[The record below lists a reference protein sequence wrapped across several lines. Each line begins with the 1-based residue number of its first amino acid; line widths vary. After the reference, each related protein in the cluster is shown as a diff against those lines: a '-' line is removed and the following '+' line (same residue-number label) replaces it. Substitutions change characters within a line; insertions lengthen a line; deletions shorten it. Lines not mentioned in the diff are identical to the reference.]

1 MLGLLQSII
10 EKFDANKYPHEYP
23 DEMRTRFIRTDLDHP
38 KRGAQDQYA
47 ANHDHIR
54 RYLDINKGYFTLY
67 DLAVYI
73 IVFVFMF
80 MFCREIVLNTEDQSS
95 AYMYICLVI
104 LGICAVL
111 Y

>member
-1 MLGLLQSII
+1 
-10 EKFDANKYPHEYP
+10 
-23 DEMRTRFIRTDLDHP
+23 MRTRFIRTDLDHP